1 MNNIIKRFENLRN
14 FLNDTKAENDVVRIR
29 CAEGKVLNK
38 RNGREY
44 TGVAITVIQKKD
56 VEIEEVRFNE
66 VFEQLMNFVRIYVHT
81 DILLIKFETDEY
93 LKDIFLSNVVVAP
106 LAIFRDEDEK
116 YIIVRGRPDIDV
128 YECNVIEA
136 KNVIRDTVRKR
147 RAIKRALRE
156 IQRKINEIKI

>member
-1 MNNIIKRFENLRN
+1 MNNIVEKLENLKK
-14 FLNDTKAENDVVRIR
+14 FLDNTKAENDVVRIR

-128 YECNVIEA
+128 YECNVIE
-136 KNVIRDTVRKR
+136 IGTLIEDTINKR
-147 RAIKRALRE
+147 RSVKRAIKE
-156 IQRKINEIKI
+156 IENIVNEVEI

>member
-1 MNNIIKRFENLRN
+1 MNNIVEKLENLKK
-14 FLNDTKAENDVVRIR
+14 FLDNTKAENDVVRIR
-29 CAEGKVLNK
+29 CTEGKVLNK

-106 LAIFRDEDEK
+106 LAIFRDEK

-128 YECNVIEA
+128 YEGNVIE
-136 KNVIRDTVRKR
+136 IGTLIEDTINKR
-147 RAIKRALRE
+147 RSVKRAIKE
-156 IQRKINEIKI
+156 IENIVNEVEI

>member
-14 FLNDTKAENDVVRIR
+14 FLNDTKAENDVMRVR

-44 TGVAITVIQKKD
+44 TGIVMTVIQKKKVEDED
-56 VEIEEVRFNE
+56 VR
-66 VFEQLMNFVRIYVHT
+66 VFTVFKELIDLIKRYSYT
-81 DILLIKFETDEY
+81 DILLMKFETDEY
-93 LKDIFLSNVVVAP
+93 LKDLFLSNVVVAP
-106 LAIFRDEDEK
+106 LAIFRDEK

-128 YECNVIEA
+128 YEGNVIEA